1 MMLESTLQVIF
12 KKLSLVKFWN
22 SIKAEQP
29 QLSKKTIK
37 ILLFSTSRLWT
48 AGFSS
53 YTSIKR
59 TYGNRLNIY
68 LTIQLSSIKPNIQKI
83 CKNKM
88 MGLYSL
94 LFFLESIIFLHKV
107 NVIYISIKEYLLF
120 LNTLIKYFSVSF
132 KLIGIDRCMP
142 RKKPK
147 LLNHF

>member
-1 MMLESTLQVIF
+1 MMLEPILQLIF

-68 LTIQLSSIKPNIQKI
+68 VTIQLSSIKPNIQKI
-83 CKNKM
+83 CENKM

-94 LFFLESIIFLHKV
+94 LFFLESIIF
-107 NVIYISIKEYLLF
+107 F
-120 LNTLIKYFSVSF
+120 FT
-132 KLIGIDRCMP
+132 
-142 RKKPK
+142 
-147 LLNHF
+147 